1 MRNAYLIQIC
11 AAVCL
16 FLSGC
21 ANGDSATRSVTSA
34 SRGRVSLAAAA
45 DARPSPDWDISL
57 DNIEACSCPTFCQ
70 CYFNDRPALHKAGKE
85 GHEHAMRYCRFNNAF
100 RVERGHDGGTALD
113 GLKFW
118 MAGDLGANFSTG
130 QMDWAVLH
138 FEPDASPEQRQ
149 AVKAI
154 VSAIFSVKWKS
165 FAVGIDAKI
174 DWQKTDDAAKASLE
188 GGKTAEIILK
198 QTRGSDNQPVVLQ
211 NVKFWAA
218 PRNSGFAI
226 MTNEIEAYRAGDQ
239 PFEFHQTNGFFTRIE
254 MRSTDI
260 AVRHASAA
268 SKTVVACET
277 HPCCSSN

>member
-1 MRNAYLIQIC
+1 M
-11 AAVCL
+11 CL

-21 ANGDSATRSVTSA
+21 TNSDSAPRGATFA
-34 SRGRVSLAAAA
+34 SEGHVSLAVAA
-45 DARPSPDWDISL
+45 DAKQTPEWDIAL

-70 CYFNDRPALHKAGKE
+70 CYFNDRPALHEAGKE

-100 RVERGHDGGTALD
+100 RVESGHYGGTALD

-130 QMDWAVLH
+130 HMDWAILH
-138 FEPDASPEQRQ
+138 FEPGAAPEQRD

-154 VSAIFSVKWKS
+154 VSAIFLVKWNS
-165 FAVGIDAKI
+165 FAVGADAKI
-174 DWQKTDDAAKASLE
+174 DWQKTDDGAKASLD
-188 GGKTAEIILK
+188 GGKAAEIVLK

-218 PRNSGFAI
+218 PRNSGFAV

-254 MRSTDI
+254 MRSTDM
-260 AVRHASAA
+260 AGPHASAA
-268 SKTVVACET
+268 SKTIVTCAT
-277 HPCCSSN
+277 GQCCSSQ